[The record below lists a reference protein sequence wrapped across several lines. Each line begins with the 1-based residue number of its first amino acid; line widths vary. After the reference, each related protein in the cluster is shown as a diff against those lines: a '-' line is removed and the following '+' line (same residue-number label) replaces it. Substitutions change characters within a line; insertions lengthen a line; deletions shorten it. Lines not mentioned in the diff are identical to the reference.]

1 MKESNTNTNLSTSA
15 SQNSPVKK
23 SSLLKKALILI
34 VLASIALAAF
44 IYKKISTKRFFLEA
58 PIVIDLDNNGFEFL
72 GLKDSRVFFDIDNDE
87 MRELVS
93 WLKKGDGFL
102 VIDKNKNGQ
111 VDDVTEFFGKND
123 KAKSDV
129 QEFLQYDLNDDGI
142 LDASDPIFAEIKI
155 WQDLNQDGKSSAEE
169 LTTLAQNGV
178 ITIDAKK
185 AKITNQYINGTL
197 IKQEGIFKKAD
208 KVVRNMASVQLEVDQ
223 VQSRS
228 KYDYKFKVD
237 VILIPLSRG
246 YGDIKP
252 MHEAASED
260 PALLKMMEELKTI
273 EPSEY
278 KNIDLKIENIIFQ
291 WAKVSDLTGMRGLYD
306 ARKLAAMEKVQGKKF
321 RDNAGNTDIT
331 TEVQKQL
338 LEQAWQSIFS
348 TLRNRFMLQAKFH
361 EIFTEARYDFVTDSI
376 KFEGLTYSTAIE
388 RIEEYCQQ
396 LDVNYK
402 KDFLDQVRNILK
414 TLTPNEIITG
424 LDKSKIDHNF
434 MSLCQ

>member
-1 MKESNTNTNLSTSA
+1 MQESNANNNLSTSA
-15 SQNSPVKK
+15 SQDSPVKK
-23 SSLLKKALILI
+23 SSLLKKVLILMVVAST
-34 VLASIALAAF
+34 VLAAV
-44 IYKKISTKRFFLEA
+44 IYSKISARRFFLEA
-58 PIVIDLDNNGFEFL
+58 PIVIDLDNNGFEFV
-72 GLKDSRVFFDIDNDE
+72 GLKDSRIFFDIDNDE
-87 MRELVS
+87 MSELVS

-123 KAKSDV
+123 KTKSDV
-129 QEFLQYDLNDDGI
+129 WEFLQYDLNDDGI

-155 WQDLNQDGKSSAEE
+155 WQDLNQDGKSSVEE

-178 ITIDAKK
+178 IAIDAKK
-185 AKITNQYINGTL
+185 ANITNRYINGTL
-197 IKQEGIFKKAD
+197 IKQEGISRKAD
-208 KVVRNMASVQLEVDQ
+208 KSLRNMASVQLEVYQ
-223 VQSRS
+223 VKNRS

-237 VILIPLSRG
+237 EILIPLSRG

-252 MHEAASED
+252 MHQAASED

-278 KNIDLKIENIIFQ
+278 KNIDLKIESIIFQ
-291 WAKVSDLTGMRGLYD
+291 LAKVSDVTGMRGLYD
-306 ARKLAAMEKVQGKKF
+306 ARKLAAIEKVAGRKF

-338 LEQAWQSIFS
+338 IEQAWQSIFS
-348 TLRNRFMLQAKFH
+348 MLRNRFMLQAKFH
-361 EIFTEARYDFVTDSI
+361 EIFTEARYDFATDSI
-376 KFEGLTYSTAIE
+376 KFEGLTYSTLIE
-388 RIEEYCQQ
+388 RIEQYCQQ

-414 TLTPNEIITG
+414 TLTKNEIIAG
-424 LDKSKIDHNF
+424 LDKSKIDQNF
-434 MSLCQ
+434 MGVCQ